1 MPDRGGKAF
10 VVEDET
16 LVLINLE
23 DMLAD
28 LGWTIAGQAMW
39 LADAE
44 RLAASMDKPDVA
56 ILDVNIGG
64 GTVFPAAR
72 ILADRGVP
80 ILFATGYG
88 REGLPPEWQDR
99 PVILKPYTPRD
110 ISNALD
116 GLVGQRN

>member
-1 MPDRGGKAF
+1 MSDPGRSAF

-23 DMLAD
+23 DMLTD
-28 LGWTIAGQAMW
+28 LGWSIAGQAMW

-44 RLAASMDKPDVA
+44 RLAASIEKPDVA

-64 GTVFPAAR
+64 GTVFPAAQ
-72 ILADRGVP
+72 ILAERGVP

-88 REGLPPEWQDR
+88 REGLPPEWRDR

-110 ISNALD
+110 ISRALE
-116 GLVGQRN
+116 GLVGQRS

>member
-1 MPDRGGKAF
+1 LSRDGRRVF

-23 DMLAD
+23 DMLD
-28 LGWTIAGQAMW
+28 ELGWTVTAQAMW
-39 LADAE
+39 LPEAE
-44 RLAASMDKPDVA
+44 RLAASVEPPDAA

-64 GTVFPAAR
+64 ATVFPAAR
-72 ILADRGVP
+72 ILAERGVP

-99 PVILKPYTPRD
+99 PVIMKPYTQRD
-110 ISNALD
+110 VASALANLLD
-116 GLVGQRN
+116 PAA

>member
-1 MPDRGGKAF
+1 MSSHQPRVF

-28 LGWTIAGQAMW
+28 LGCTVVAQAMR

-44 RLAASMDKPDVA
+44 RLAALVDEPDVA

-64 GTVFPAAR
+64 TLVFPAAR
-72 ILADRGVP
+72 ILAERGVP

-88 REGLPPEWQDR
+88 RDGLPPEWQDHK
-99 PVILKPYTPRD
+99 VIMKPYTQRD
-110 ISNALD
+110 VAEALSE
-116 GLVGQRN
+116 LVTSPQ

>member
-1 MPDRGGKAF
+1 

-23 DMLAD
+23 DMLD
-28 LGWTIAGQAMW
+28 ELGWSVAAQAMW
-39 LADAE
+39 LPDAE
-44 RLAASMDKPDVA
+44 RLAASVERPDAA

-64 GTVFPAAR
+64 ATVFPVAR

-88 REGLPPEWQDR
+88 REGLPPEWRDY
-99 PVILKPYTPRD
+99 PVIIKPYTQRD
-110 ISNALD
+110 VAAALD
-116 GLVGQRN
+116 DLVKLAS

>member
-1 MPDRGGKAF
+1 MSRDGRRVF

-23 DMLAD
+23 DMLD
-28 LGWTIAGQAMW
+28 ELGWTVTAQAMW
-39 LADAE
+39 LPEAE
-44 RLAASMDKPDVA
+44 RLAASVEPPDAA

-64 GTVFPAAR
+64 ATVFPAAR
-72 ILADRGVP
+72 ILAERGVP

-99 PVILKPYTPRD
+99 PVIMKPYTQRD
-110 ISNALD
+110 VASALANLLD
-116 GLVGQRN
+116 PAA

>member
-1 MPDRGGKAF
+1 LSEGRRIF

-23 DMLAD
+23 DILAD
-28 LGWTIAGQAMW
+28 LGWTIVGQAMW
-39 LADAE
+39 LAQAQA
-44 RLAASMDKPDVA
+44 LAATVEQPDVA

-64 GTVFPAAR
+64 ETVFPAAQV
-72 ILADRGVP
+72 LADRGIP

-99 PVILKPYTPRD
+99 PVIAKPYTQQD
-110 ISNALD
+110 VATALD
-116 GLVGQRN
+116 ALVGARVG

>member
-1 MPDRGGKAF
+1 MSDPGRTAF

-23 DMLAD
+23 DMLED
-28 LGWTIAGQAMW
+28 LGWSIAGQAMW
-39 LADAE
+39 LAEAE
-44 RLAASMDKPDVA
+44 RLAASMERPDVA

-72 ILADRGVP
+72 ILAERGVP

-99 PVILKPYTPRD
+99 PVIRKPYTARD
-110 ISNALD
+110 ISSALEA
-116 GLVGQRN
+116 LVGGRV